1 MNTRQ
6 PKSRTIIVTGVTSGI
21 GRAIAD
27 CQLNAGMNIIGI
39 GRDFSNGPYKSS
51 QFLPY
56 ELDLSDLELT
66 AKSIKDLANQHSDVT
81 GIICC
86 AGRGK
91 FGSLEEFSY
100 KEIQSLMDLNFTSQA
115 YIIRGFL
122 PNIKK
127 LGFGDIIVIGSESA
141 LMGGPRGSIY
151 SASKAALRALLQ
163 SLRAE
168 CASKGIRVTTINP
181 GMVDTNFFDNLDFGP
196 GKESENS
203 IQASDIA
210 QTVSLVLG
218 MPSGTVI
225 DEINL
230 SPLKKV
236 IKKK

>member
-1 MNTRQ
+1 MDTRST
-6 PKSRTIIVTGVTSGI
+6 SRTIVVTGVTSGI

-27 CQLNAGMNIIGI
+27 CQLNAGMKIIGI
-39 GRDFSNGPYKSS
+39 GRDFSDGPYESA
-51 QFLPY
+51 QFLPF

-86 AGRGK
+86 AGRGQ

-100 KEIQSLMDLNFTSQA
+100 KDIQSLMDLNFTSQA
-115 YIIRGFL
+115 YVIRGIL
-122 PNIKK
+122 PNLKK
-127 LGFGDIIVIGSESA
+127 LAFGDIIAIGSESA
-141 LMGGPRGSIY
+141 LMGGPRGGIY

-168 CASKGIRVTTINP
+168 TASKGIRVTTINP
-181 GMVDTNFFDNLDFGP
+181 GMVDTRFFDSLDFGP
-196 GKESENS
+196 GRASENS

-210 QTVSLVLG
+210 KTVSLILG
-218 MPSGTVI
+218 MSPGTVV

-236 IKKK
+236 IQKK